1 MTFRQWLNLEETTL
15 YHGTRSG
22 FDTLEPRKARF
33 GTGISFTT
41 NPDIAQN
48 YALGKYKGGK
58 TTGAPV
64 VKSAQYSGNSFNF
77 HEPVSSHVA
86 EAVVKQIEPYTT
98 EFTPEKQRWFLRNCQ
113 GSWRESGER
122 FYREIQRSFAK
133 RGTDNECK
141 LAKSRNAG
149 LESCLPCGAFN
160 EMPDLLNSILLNI
173 GYDALCYDDTND
185 GIDHRCYF
193 LINKSELKT

>member
-1 MTFRQWLNLEETTL
+1 MRTFQEWLKETTL
-15 YHGTRSG
+15 YHGTRSA

-64 VKSAQYSGNSFNF
+64 VKQVAYSGNPFNF
-77 HEPVSSHVA
+77 HEPVPSHVS
-86 EAVVKQIEPYTT
+86 EAVVKQLEPHTT
-98 EFTPEKQRWFLRNCQ
+98 EFTPEKQQLFLKNSK

-122 FYREIQRSFAK
+122 FYREIQKSFAK
-133 RGTDNECK
+133 RGTDEQCK
-141 LAKSRNAG
+141 LAKSRNSG
-149 LESCLPCGAFN
+149 LDVCLPCGAFAQ
-160 EMPDLLNSILLNI
+160 MPDLLNNTLLNL
-173 GYDALCYDDTND
+173 GYDSLCYDDTND
-185 GIDHRCYF
+185 DINHRCYF
-193 LINKSELKT
+193 LMDKSKINAK